1 MHPSNLRSQLN
12 LETEIF
18 LEPSLPIAAGML
30 CPSQT
35 HCGASK
41 PLIPCSFLSWF
52 THTEGDTCKCAHTHM
67 PHQRQRER
75 DFCPKPSGSLPTHTC
90 LRARAFTLPSPTP
103 EDPPQNLCPQLLPSC
118 LRARLQVPREEEVA
132 AGWGCE
138 PATQQS
144 LGRVAHELSDQVGW
158 HSNLIACCGLGTW
171 PPTINVI

>member
-1 MHPSNLRSQLN
+1 MQLHLHLPHNSVLFLPVLVTGMHPSNLRSQLN

-52 THTEGDTCKCAHTHM
+52 THTEGDTCKCVHTHTC
-67 PHQRQRER
+67 HTRDRER

-90 LRARAFTLPSPTP
+90 LRARAFTLPHPRRSTSEP
-103 EDPPQNLCPQLLPSC
+103 LPSTPPK
-118 LRARLQVPREEEVA
+118 LLESQA
-132 AGWGCE
+132 AG
-138 PATQQS
+138 S
-144 LGRVAHELSDQVGW
+144 
-158 HSNLIACCGLGTW
+158 
-171 PPTINVI
+171 

>member
-52 THTEGDTCKCAHTHM
+52 THTEGDTCKCVH
-67 PHQRQRER
+67 
-75 DFCPKPSGSLPTHTC
+75 THTC
-90 LRARAFTLPSPTP
+90 HTRDRERETSALSHQGHYQHTYAYVPGHSHCPTP

-138 PATQQS
+138 PATQPS
-144 LGRVAHELSDQVGW
+144 LGRVALELSDQVGW